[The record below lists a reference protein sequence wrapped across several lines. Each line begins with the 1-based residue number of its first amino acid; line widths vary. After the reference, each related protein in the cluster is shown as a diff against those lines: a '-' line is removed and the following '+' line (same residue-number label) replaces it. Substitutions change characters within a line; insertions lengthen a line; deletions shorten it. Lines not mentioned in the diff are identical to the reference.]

1 MAALTLCRY
10 LSRYLQGEFANDEFL
25 GVRVVGPLLGSL
37 AFEALILYLIARRYY
52 WITLLVV
59 VLSFLGAIT
68 SITKMFSA
76 GAIGGLIVLV
86 IEMSLELV
94 KALVARVALMRISRE
109 RAVA

>member
-1 MAALTLCRY
+1 M
-10 LSRYLQGEFANDEFL
+10 
-25 GVRVVGPLLGSL
+25 GVREVGPLLGSL